1 MDSAIERVKRHSRK
15 ISNSLSKSAGY
26 QHVGA
31 EKGEGRYE
39 MRALM
44 DPSETRVVSPILGGG
59 KVSGESFSVG
69 GSEFEDVDGGMV
81 VKI

>member
-1 MDSAIERVKRHSRK
+1 VKRHSRK
-15 ISNSLSKSAGY
+15 ISNSLSKSGGY
-26 QHVGA
+26 QHVDG
-31 EKGEGRYE
+31 KYE

-69 GSEFEDVDGGMV
+69 GSEFEDADGGMV